1 MPQRRPFFDTTR
13 TTTRRG
19 TTSTAARGASW
30 SSSSCPCSPGM
41 RAVMYVLLVL
51 LVAAI
56 AYVLYRVIVDQR
68 SSKYDG
74 RYYYDDGRYARGA
87 GNRFYYEPFAD
98 GSKVGKTKT
107 TQEEQVLTGHQYS
120 LIYLHMDG
128 CGYCRRFDPV
138 WEDLKAKHGQKMRK
152 SGVSLESYESKS
164 PESAKYYDAT
174 GFPTVLIAK
183 GGNTVAV
190 FEAERSVAELVK
202 FVQAHT
208 RYTP

>member
-1 MPQRRPFFDTTR
+1 
-13 TTTRRG
+13 
-19 TTSTAARGASW
+19 
-30 SSSSCPCSPGM
+30 
-41 RAVMYVLLVL
+41 
-51 LVAAI
+51 
-56 AYVLYRVIVDQR
+56 
-68 SSKYDG
+68 
-74 RYYYDDGRYARGA
+74 
-87 GNRFYYEPFAD
+87 
-98 GSKVGKTKT
+98 
-107 TQEEQVLTGHQYS
+107 
-120 LIYLHMDG
+120 
-128 CGYCRRFDPV
+128 V